1 MISIGKLSVTCTE
14 PGCEGRDICCQEREH
29 VLSIRAVITE
39 AS

>member
-1 MISIGKLSVTCTE
+1 MISIGNLRVTRTE

-29 VLSIRAVITE
+29 VLRIGAVITE